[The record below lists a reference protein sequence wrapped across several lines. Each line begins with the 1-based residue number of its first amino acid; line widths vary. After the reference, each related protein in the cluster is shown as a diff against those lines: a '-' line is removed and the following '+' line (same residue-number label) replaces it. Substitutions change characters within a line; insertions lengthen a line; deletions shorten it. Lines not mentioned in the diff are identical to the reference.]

1 MSWWLLVRC
10 HEDHKNQKCP
20 SILDYRH
27 IHGLPHP
34 HLLPLVPRPQPEAQS
49 LWPPLVLQ
57 PEASLQVS
65 GLSNRIKTGY
75 WVAELRE
82 LLLQR
87 HGSQLP
93 FAYSE
98 CFLVSNRTFAYWKSL
113 HTVTISY
120 SDTFDKLH
128 QCHCNRSSLYGVS
141 SWVKLFTVSH
151 NDGRHELRVAKADH
165 DQRSPVGGEE
175 ESFRFL
181 GNLQRDHLQ
190 HYRVVQRNMT
200 PELIEFV
207 FFATVQ
213 GVQCWNVFL
222 LICCESTE

>member
-82 LLLQR
+82 LRLQR
-87 HGSQLP
+87 LGSQLP

-113 HTVTISY
+113 HTVIISY
-120 SDTFDKLH
+120 SDTFDKLQIVH
-128 QCHCNRSSLYGVS
+128 SVPQWRTTRAARCQ
-141 SWVKLFTVSH
+141 SWSWSALARWRRGGKLSIRGQLTTY
-151 NDGRHELRVAKADH
+151 
-165 DQRSPVGGEE
+165 
-175 ESFRFL
+175 
-181 GNLQRDHLQ
+181 HLQ
-190 HYRVVQRNMT
+190 HYRVVQRNTT
-200 PELIEFV
+200 PELIEPV
-207 FFATVQ
+207 FYLRRSYAGQ
-213 GVQCWNVFL
+213 
-222 LICCESTE
+222 

>member
-57 PEASLQVS
+57 PEASLQVW

-87 HGSQLP
+87 HGSQFP

-98 CFLVSNRTFAYWKSL
+98 CFLSQIGPSHTENHCILWQSA
-113 HTVTISY
+113 TVTLLTSSTSVTVTEVLCMCFY
-120 SDTFDKLH
+120 V
-128 QCHCNRSSLYGVS
+128 HCVGRSGSEVS
-141 SWVKLFTVSH
+141 R
-151 NDGRHELRVAKADH
+151 G
-165 DQRSPVGGEE
+165 P
-175 ESFRFL
+175 
-181 GNLQRDHLQ
+181 
-190 HYRVVQRNMT
+190 
-200 PELIEFV
+200 
-207 FFATVQ
+207 
-213 GVQCWNVFL
+213 
-222 LICCESTE
+222 